1 MRRRLVFTSA
11 LLVALAPAGAALAST
26 PPPDTEPVT
35 APTSEPASSDTV
47 PSSADTAAADT
58 PGRGSRPTAT
68 EATATAPAPA
78 SIYSED
84 GNVVA
89 TVTVQSVD
97 PDWADYDE
105 DNAPDA
111 GNAYVRA
118 VVTVQSEQ
126 PSGTFSVSTDN
137 FILQDNQG
145 FIDGADTVPS
155 AEQAASEE
163 DITSEADLANGESV
177 DLELTFQVTANVGG
191 QSIFYRPSDD
201 VLVDIAELS
210 AG

>member
-1 MRRRLVFTSA
+1 MRRLVFTSA
-11 LLVALAPAGAALAST
+11 LLVALGPAGAALAST
-26 PPPDTEPVT
+26 PPDTEPVA
-35 APTSEPASSDTV
+35 APTSAATSSDTAAV
-47 PSSADTAAADT
+47 GADTTVAPSDTTVTAASA
-58 PGRGSRPTAT
+58 PTGT

-89 TVTVQSVD
+89 TVTVSSID

-105 DNAPDA
+105 DHAPDA

-137 FILQDNQG
+137 FILQDNHG
-145 FIDGADTVPS
+145 FIDGRRHR
-155 AEQAASEE
+155 AEHRASGRRAR
-163 DITSEADLANGESV
+163 TSRRTPISP
-177 DLELTFQVTANVGG
+177 TA
-191 QSIFYRPSDD
+191 SRS
-201 VLVDIAELS
+201 S
-210 AG
+210 SS